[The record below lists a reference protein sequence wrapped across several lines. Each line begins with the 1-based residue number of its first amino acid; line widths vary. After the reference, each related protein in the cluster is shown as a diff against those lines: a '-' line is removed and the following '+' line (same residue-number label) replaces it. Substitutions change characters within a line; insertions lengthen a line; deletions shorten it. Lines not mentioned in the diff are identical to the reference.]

1 MSDKL
6 LYYIKKYYAVI
17 VSLTVFIIYMIT
29 LAPSVLHID
38 AGELAAVQATLG
50 IAHPTGYPL
59 FTIWGYLFL
68 LIPLP
73 FTKIISANILSSLW
87 CALGLFFLIKS
98 LTIIFSHIPS
108 EVLEKSIQ
116 KRIKPEPTNSKNKIR
131 NYIIP
136 SVAAAITLAFT
147 NTYWFQSTSVEVYSL
162 QIFLFA
168 LLLFSVVYA
177 FFSPN
182 DNLGKWIW
190 VGLAFALGFSNHM
203 TTMLAIP
210 FAGILFFS
218 RERFNKKSLHKILV
232 VTISSLPILI
242 LIYLYLPIR
251 ANSNP
256 EINWGN
262 PLNFENFWRHFTGKQ
277 YQVWL
282 FSSIDSAKKQ
292 LGYFIQN
299 LPAEFAYFPLIIA
312 FIGAFYLHKRN
323 KVILYAVLATFIFGT
338 LYSIN
343 YDIVDIDSY
352 FLLPYFMVAILCAFG
367 YRQIMNSLSKKIA
380 NNFITGLII
389 IGLSIVPLIVNFSR
403 ANQSDKY
410 IFEDYTKSVLN
421 SVDSNSVIFT
431 YQWDYLIS
439 PSYYFQFVENYRSDV
454 VVIDKELLRRSWYYN
469 QLVRN
474 YPDVM
479 KKIRTEM
486 NNFLEAIKP
495 FERDENY
502 NPVVLERTYRE
513 VMTNLVKNNIS
524 NRSYYIGIELLQN
537 EMQKGDFA
545 LPTGY
550 SLVPDLLMF
559 KVVQSNDYVPAQS
572 PDFVLRFPKHR
583 DKYSNFIENAVGSM
597 MISRAYYELQFGYK
611 ERAKNYLNKIITDLR
626 NVQIPQDLYQQVF
639 Q

>member
-1 MSDKL
+1 
-6 LYYIKKYYAVI
+6 
-17 VSLTVFIIYMIT
+17 
-29 LAPSVLHID
+29 
-38 AGELAAVQATLG
+38 
-50 IAHPTGYPL
+50 
-59 FTIWGYLFL
+59 
-68 LIPLP
+68 
-73 FTKIISANILSSLW
+73 
-87 CALGLFFLIKS
+87 
-98 LTIIFSHIPS
+98 
-108 EVLEKSIQ
+108 
-116 KRIKPEPTNSKNKIR
+116 
-131 NYIIP
+131 
-136 SVAAAITLAFT
+136 
-147 NTYWFQSTSVEVYSL
+147 
-162 QIFLFA
+162 
-168 LLLFSVVYA
+168 
-177 FFSPN
+177 
-182 DNLGKWIW
+182 
-190 VGLAFALGFSNHM
+190 
-203 TTMLAIP
+203 
-210 FAGILFFS
+210 
-218 RERFNKKSLHKILV
+218 
-232 VTISSLPILI
+232 
-242 LIYLYLPIR
+242 
-251 ANSNP
+251 
-256 EINWGN
+256 
-262 PLNFENFWRHFTGKQ
+262 
-277 YQVWL
+277 
-282 FSSIDSAKKQ
+282 
-292 LGYFIQN
+292 
-299 LPAEFAYFPLIIA
+299 
-312 FIGAFYLHKRN
+312 
-323 KVILYAVLATFIFGT
+323 
-338 LYSIN
+338 
-343 YDIVDIDSY
+343 
-352 FLLPYFMVAILCAFG
+352 
-367 YRQIMNSLSKKIA
+367 MNSLSKNIA